1 MTDPK
6 VRRRFHTELDLL
18 QSELQ
23 RMAGLAED
31 LVERAVEAFLSRD
44 PEAVKSIRE
53 VDAQIDAIEIDLDG
67 RVMELI
73 ALHQPVASDLRH
85 IITVQKICNDVE
97 RVGDHALNI
106 SKAARRLADLP
117 PLPDTPELAEL
128 AVLARL
134 MLRDALASFG
144 SRNPAL
150 ARKVCTRDDRVDEM
164 KKSVDGLIVKAML
177 DDPGRIVSALQYLR
191 VSQQLERIGDL
202 STNIA
207 EDVVFFVEGR
217 SIKHN
222 AERKDDPVS
231 VA

>member
-1 MTDPK
+1 MRAPSAK
-6 VRRRFHTELDLL
+6 RRLHLELDLL

-31 LVERAVEAFLSRD
+31 LVGRGVEAFLSRD
-44 PEAVKSIRE
+44 AEAVESMRE
-53 VDAQIDAIEIDLDG
+53 VDRVIDSIELDIDE

-73 ALHQPVASDLRH
+73 ALHQPVAADLRH
-85 IITVQKICNDVE
+85 IITIQKICNDIE

-106 SKAARRLADLP
+106 AKAASRLAELP

-128 AVLARL
+128 AVLSQR
-134 MLRDALASFG
+134 MLRDSLASFG
-144 SRNPAL
+144 SRSPEL
-150 ARKVCTRDDRVDEM
+150 AREVCSRDDRVDEM
-164 KKSVDGLIVKAML
+164 KKSVDVLLVQAMSA
-177 DDPGRIVSALQYLR
+177 DPSRIMSALQYLR

-207 EDVVFFVEGR
+207 EDVVFLVEGR

-222 AERKDDPVS
+222 VERRQNP
-231 VA
+231 